1 MSVATATAVD
11 KVHAVSDGASA
22 SSSRSISSVS
32 SSDMT
37 AVVVDTARPK
47 GGRGVIVLAQ
57 PLCRSFQGLHIKDG
71 RPREKE
77 QERGQDTATH
87 ERPTRSASLRQN
99 PCDESSSTS
108 SASASMVATEGSL
121 DKFLLTALQNRQDRL
136 FLLKLEREY
145 CNFIEDPSEDVL
157 EFPWLNSYYRMMIHR
172 SAIYFQLA
180 RKVDANQKKITLS
193 KTEHSAM

>member
-1 MSVATATAVD
+1 
-11 KVHAVSDGASA
+11 
-22 SSSRSISSVS
+22 
-32 SSDMT
+32 
-37 AVVVDTARPK
+37 
-47 GGRGVIVLAQ
+47 
-57 PLCRSFQGLHIKDG
+57 
-71 RPREKE
+71 
-77 QERGQDTATH
+77 
-87 ERPTRSASLRQN
+87 
-99 PCDESSSTS
+99 
-108 SASASMVATEGSL
+108 MVATEGSL